1 MGFMTVDESTYMP
14 INGFTTVD
22 LGCERGNNAYYPVQK
37 TESFENA
44 NYFLKLF
51 EQLWNDKK
59 KLQEVTDVVIENI
72 SAAYREN
79 APEYIYFVAL
89 YNISYCVKRKT
100 ACNSHAHSEIVTDG
114 FAFTLRKT
122 VGMTQK
128 PTISGAVVRDGRL
141 ELPA

>member
-22 LGCERGNNAYYPVQK
+22 LGCERGNNAYYPVQR
-37 TESFENA
+37 TECFENA

-59 KLQEVTDVVIENI
+59 KLQEVTTIVIENI

-79 APEYIYFVAL
+79 SPEYIYFVAL
-89 YNISYCVKRKT
+89 YNIT
-100 ACNSHAHSEIVTDG
+100 
-114 FAFTLRKT
+114 F
-122 VGMTQK
+122 
-128 PTISGAVVRDGRL
+128 
-141 ELPA
+141 